1 LYCFV
6 LLLCRRSDGARRN
19 DCPGRVNLVS
29 LGVATGSL
37 GARCRL
43 RLSAG
48 ARIRSGAVSIG
59 SDGLGNC
66 GRRDYRGGGRSFVVV
81 VRINFRL
88 GPAWSR
94 RDAREAETE
103 HDDRN
108 AGKLPCVHVLFT
120 LGRDSMRVLTRNWP
134 AHCFYWEMR
143 KLPPNRLKKI
153 AAA

>member
-1 LYCFV
+1 MNQVACQSQSAASSPSSRVASGCQLYCLV
-6 LLLCRRSDGARRN
+6 LLFCRRSDGTWRN
-19 DCPGRVNLVS
+19 NCPGRVNLVS
-29 LGVATGSL
+29 LGGVATGSL

-43 RLSAG
+43 GLNAG
-48 ARIRSGAVSIG
+48 ARSYSGFASVA

-66 GRRDYRGGGRSFVVV
+66 CRTDCRGGGRSFVVV

-108 AGKLPCVHVLFT
+108 AGKLQCVHVLFT
-120 LGRDSMRVLTRNWP
+120 WGRDSAR
-134 AHCFYWEMR
+134 A
-143 KLPPNRLKKI
+143 
-153 AAA
+153 